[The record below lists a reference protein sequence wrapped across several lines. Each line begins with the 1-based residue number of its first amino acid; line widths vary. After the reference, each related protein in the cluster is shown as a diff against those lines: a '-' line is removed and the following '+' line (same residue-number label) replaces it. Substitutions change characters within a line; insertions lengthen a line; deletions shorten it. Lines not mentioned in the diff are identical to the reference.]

1 MGKIGPRKQK
11 FAPGPRISLIGL
23 AVTTRYPYSHAKQCM
38 FEDLQQ
44 NNAFLTEHY
53 VEPENVLTEI
63 FQDEDILY
71 FLCYQYN
78 LKHMSNVYR

>member
-1 MGKIGPRKQK
+1 
-11 FAPGPRISLIGL
+11 
-23 AVTTRYPYSHAKQCM
+23 M

-44 NNAFLTEHY
+44 NNAFVTEHH